1 MKKFIILIISL
12 FVIFGCS
19 GNTSENKPTYV
30 EIEHKQ
36 TGVVEIPKAYIIGV
50 SRGDFIIQRFDYEGN
65 TYLLYKNCIIQVK

>member
-1 MKKFIILIISL
+1 
-12 FVIFGCS
+12 
-19 GNTSENKPTYV
+19 V

-65 TYLLYKNCIIQVK
+65 TYLLYKDCIIQVK